1 MASVDLEH
9 VTVLSGNTTRL
20 HDVTM
25 SITDGAF
32 VAIVGA
38 SGSGK
43 TSLLRAI
50 AGLDRIEQ
58 GVVRFGARDVTR
70 ITPGDRDVG
79 MVFQSPPLF
88 GHLSARRNVSFPLD
102 IRRLDSQQ
110 IRQRVDAETRALHIE
125 NLMDRR
131 PSTLSVGERQ
141 LVQIARA
148 LVRVPSV
155 LLLDE
160 PFAALDEQLRSR
172 MRAEIKMLQSGYG
185 VTTLIATNDSSD
197 VEALA
202 GTIAVLEHG
211 QLVQVGETAAVRRAP
226 TNLAAAIA
234 AGPLSL
240 IDMTVIAEQRGSW
253 LVRDDPDGG
262 APIRIRSW
270 VPGLAR
276 YSGMSVR
283 VGVRP
288 EDIEISETGTIPAN
302 GVTQLGPGG
311 VSGVVAGIR
320 IGIAAPTSRRVAT
333 GSAVRLNL
341 RHHVVFDRASER
353 RIE

>member
-9 VTVLSGNTTRL
+9 VTVRTGSTNRL
-20 HDVTM
+20 HDVTL

-50 AGLDRIEQ
+50 AGLDRIER
-58 GVVRFGARDVTR
+58 GVVRLGGRDVTR
-70 ITPGDRDVG
+70 ATPGDRDVG
-79 MVFQSPPLF
+79 MVFQSPAIF
-88 GHLSARRNVSFPLD
+88 GHLSTRRNVSFPLD

-110 IRQRVDAETRALHIE
+110 IRERVDAEMRALHIE
-125 NLMDRR
+125 GLMDRT
-131 PSTLSVGERQ
+131 PSTLSVGELQ
-141 LVQIARA
+141 MVQIARA
-148 LVRVPSV
+148 LVRVPTV

-160 PFAALDEQLRSR
+160 PFASLDDQLRSR

-197 VEALA
+197 VESLS
-202 GTIAVLEHG
+202 GMTVVLEHG
-211 QLVQVGETAAVRRAP
+211 QVVQVGESAAVRRSP

-240 IDMTVIAEQRGSW
+240 IDMTVVGERRGSW
-253 LVRDDPDGG
+253 LVRDDPAGG
-262 APIRIRSW
+262 EPIRIRSW
-270 VPGLAR
+270 GPGLAR
-276 YSGMSVR
+276 YAGSSVT

-288 EDIEISETGTIPAN
+288 DDIEISETGTIPAT
-302 GVTQLGPGG
+302 GLAQSGMRG
-311 VSGVVAGIR
+311 VSCVVAGVR
-320 IGIAAPTSRRVAT
+320 IGIAGAMARRMAT
-333 GSAVRLNL
+333 GGAVRLNL
-341 RHHVVFDRASER
+341 RHHVVFDRGDER